1 MADFNLSAQV
11 NLQLAAGTVQKI
23 VNDANEQ
30 FKNIQLVPKVDD
42 KKLVDEAKK
51 GAAKAKKAVQKF
63 DIPFNFV
70 LNTTD
75 IQKKLL
81 GTPFKVKIEL
91 AAGQQEKFRNELAG
105 LFDITR
111 KGVKLMIAELN
122 DAERKANAAGN
133 KPKNSPKGQQLD
145 LDGIKAVE
153 LATQRLEDQTAK
165 ANALKDA
172 IRGVINTIDAQAAA
186 EAKLGKVV
194 KRTGTLFQDLSD
206 VAAEMTKAS
215 GGNLDKVVQRFEL
228 FAGAN
233 GPKALESSIRKIT
246 LALKTLKME
255 SGRLDA
261 IEKIDKNI
269 DLSNARSEIEKTNGA
284 LIDLLYRSE
293 LFDGAALSKA
303 ITNSMKGATRAVAE
317 ANGEAKSLERSFERI
332 EAVLKGKIVF
342 AQETKSGKSKDESAK
357 EIKDARANLALF
369 RKLKKEGAALED
381 IKIQLKISD
390 ANITSF
396 DKATAKI
403 DTFTKQVN
411 SFKNSLNVGDFGE
424 TFGAK
429 TLNIAKKGQEIA
441 QQTIAALKAARSAGA
456 TDVELINISDKGKQD
471 LNQLKVDAKALTK
484 IKEDLEARKTRFV
497 IEGLPQ
503 AEAAID
509 QLIQDLSNGTIALN
523 NFAAAKKTI
532 GQSVNIIEASVVN
545 EKDLQRLPEFLKG
558 VTNLKEAS
566 EELNKKLAASGKQ
579 TGRFYQFAQ
588 KTIEEL
594 SNSTANLGD
603 RFKGLNGSQVENL
616 SRAIIQLYKETSRL
630 DTLRGKAQDIFD
642 PQTRNAVLANIDA
655 VEQKIRELF
664 MTMDVSNTSAMS
676 ANIAQLTSG
685 LNTQFSTAIRTST
698 RQVEDLDKALNS
710 LSSQRIKT
718 IGSSTS
724 NRNEQVDTLAKLIAK
739 VNEFKD
745 AGKSL
750 EDLNLNADYLS
761 LRSLLDGLVKSG
773 TQTDTVIGKFQ
784 KLKALLSTRFAG
796 LNIPDQ
802 LGIDDRAQAIL
813 DKYTK
818 TARDL
823 ANNTTLGPQ
832 KKATAISINDAQGK
846 AEISTL
852 TNEVV
857 ELLNQFDRLNNE
869 ELKLRTAGLVKS
881 ADDINRLRTDVG
893 ALINS
898 TVVIPSVSK
907 QISDGL
913 IKIAQG
919 AESEKKLERYITTVD
934 RLRASL
940 VSLDGEDLANVTG
953 KLNKLEQDLRNISA
967 GGGTDR
973 QLKDTL
979 SKGTFDARQAQKF
992 NNVVSD
998 TTDKL
1003 EQLAF
1008 QQKVPKSAEAFRE
1021 ASVEFNRFAKEIAS
1035 SSAPAL
1041 DKLRQIENK
1050 TKAIIF
1056 LAKVKADGGFF
1067 DSFAKS
1073 AGLAAKRLGAF
1084 LGLAQGLY
1092 GIQAVI
1098 TESIRTAVA
1107 LDKEFIKLQQVFS
1120 TELSGNALAEQV
1132 AETSKQILALGKNY
1146 GVATTEVAAGAK
1158 IFAQA
1163 GIAGQDLAKILEV
1176 VTKTELGPSF
1186 ENIGETAEA
1195 TIAFMNQFGISA
1207 NEVEA
1212 ALGGVNRVS
1221 AKFPV
1226 EAGGITAAVRRAGS
1240 TFDATG
1246 DKLEDFVAAFTVV
1259 KTATREADETIATA
1273 LRNIASRIQRN
1284 QTQKY
1289 LQDAFGISLLNE
1301 QGLFVGF
1308 NKSIELIGDKIKQL
1322 GIDSSDPR
1330 FATLLDELA
1339 GQRQAG
1345 KLKPLIEN
1353 FEDLKEITED
1363 YRKGAGSIDSDAL
1376 AALDGIENKLM
1387 RAKAAVIELFTEIGR
1402 SAVVKGLVDS
1412 FTNLT
1417 IILTNVVRGFNG
1429 VTAAALAM
1437 FAAVKA
1443 APIISSS
1450 LQFGIAEILPHFF
1463 QKGKLLKR
1471 NTGGPSGE
1479 TGLIPGGGPNKD
1491 SILAYLTKGEYVL
1504 KRFAVKKYGL
1514 NFLNRLNNGDV
1525 QTANSG
1531 GLIGFNNG
1539 GLNNNSGSAGTLS
1552 SIINVFSKVIKKMLN
1567 FGNIVESTSQ
1577 EIATGMRLPEV
1588 LSKDLGTRSESINI
1602 NPADYMKDAAQVLI
1616 DQIKGAGAFKQ
1627 KETELPPF
1635 NPVEL
1640 PTSIMDSIIEDAL
1653 KPDKKSTQKAP
1664 EYKGNSE
1671 KLRGLAKDA
1680 GIDIP
1685 ENIFKNLF
1693 KGVEIVDAAS
1703 ISDRGKAGGSY
1714 NKKTK
1719 ITKFTESSVLNPK
1732 IVAHEIGHGVSNFIT
1747 GKLQGVVA
1755 GLSKGGIAQS
1765 TRTRMSKSGLYGKE
1779 GSKEFEGK
1787 FNSELVADIFKHAVE
1802 NKSNPNAKI
1811 DDEEKGLLNLF
1822 TKILKEQSGISIG
1835 PRSKDVSGNALELS
1849 GLIDGL
1855 KSTSTERALGAGV
1868 KLPGSLTKPLDPKS
1882 QALIDQRNAR
1892 EIRSS
1897 SSDPTPILDIIRRQG
1912 GAKTSDQPKE
1922 SLISKISK
1930 TFGPKLAGGGG
1941 GGNPPNGPKDTPA
1954 LRSAAALK
1962 VFDNS
1967 VKKANT
1973 NLLKMGGLG
1982 GVITTAAL
1990 AFGFFGDKLLGTGEA
2005 LQILTGIIAASAAKV
2020 ALLNAV
2026 SDQGKKLAGIDT
2038 ISQIKDG
2045 VLQGPS
2051 NNPANKL
2058 GKAEYNQRAGGF
2070 LNSQMS
2076 PDEKKAIAQEIAA
2089 KKKAAHYAKP
2099 ENAKRALE
2107 RSQGLGAYAGPK
2119 PGKISSGV
2127 QSGRNFLNGLGSKI
2141 NNFGTPRSLLGRAAS
2156 GIGSVASK
2164 IPGAGIVKSVAGSAA
2179 ESTAGRVVGKA
2190 GSLLGSAAKGIG
2202 STVVKSKGNI
2212 LAVAAIGAGEALG
2225 YFASK
2230 AEESADLALA
2240 AATNETDALAA
2251 MTKKRRAQTA
2261 KQATGKLATIATGAV
2276 TGAAVGGG
2284 PIGAVLGTIAGTIAA
2299 FLPEI
2304 GKAFG
2309 VDLVT
2314 PVKNFFKSIG
2324 DYVGSFY
2331 GVASEY
2337 VGLFMDKVG
2346 DFLAWAAGTLDKRRE
2361 QQTEDKKSAARI
2373 GGIGRAGN
2381 EVRISDG
2388 SAAALYN
2395 RDNVGVVGRT
2405 VKGGI
2410 KQIKDK
2416 GGIDNLSDWD
2426 KERRK
2431 NEAEALKS
2439 TLQKIKSPKERV
2451 EYIDAMK
2458 KAGVDIQEF
2467 FKQTGTE
2474 FDFLAD
2480 EAEVALSKMG
2490 LFFARMQETLDRSSA
2505 RFSGIE
2511 AGIEF
2516 FADSANKA
2524 FAPDQLFDVI
2534 KLGFNPKDLGFDKVS
2549 GALDPLINQAK
2560 SFDPK
2565 FAQGVEFERN
2575 GLETARKITS
2585 GLAAQPDNLKLEKVR
2600 GQTPQDALEAYLEE
2614 TFKAN
2619 NTGGAELED
2628 QFNKFLTANAADLE
2642 KAIDSS
2648 GNVDIA
2654 KTNEI
2659 VGKFAEGLDKGF
2671 IDNLKRINE
2680 INQKFSQEYGQLMQK
2695 LVDKQK
2701 EATGFELD
2709 NVGVTKEKNDILNKA
2724 SGLTGTKLLAQK
2736 GRQARSTTDQTL
2748 DLKLKGTG
2756 LDSNASIQ
2764 DIGAKLRAA
2773 EDRQRNPGKYARD
2786 ELTAK
2791 FGAGNFKAQ
2800 DVTQRQTEISISAG
2814 AEAES
2819 LGSALK
2825 YFAEGTDEFTHAI
2838 ESFNIAAEKAAKS
2851 SAFLTDNLLGTDD
2864 QLMQTVRGLQFSSKI
2879 ESLPQNQRLGA
2890 LANAGQADRQAYGSL
2905 IQQQGEEGRQRFQD
2919 SLGIGPNLM
2928 QLPETQAALGKI
2940 SEKEMSNQEQQ
2951 LASEAALP
2959 DMKKSIADLQAF
2971 YQQQFNSTNNTLNA
2985 FNQAVTKAGE
2995 TFSKIPTEINH
3006 TMKIDSTINIVGADF
3021 LAKSTAAMQAVI
3033 DAAISEEIAKY
3044 DANLKKGNEG
3054 LNSGVSPVSVKG
3066 AGQTANPGRS

>member
-269 DLSNARSEIEKTNGA
+269 DLSKARSEIEKTNGA

-761 LRSLLDGLVKSG
+761 LRSLLEGLVKSG
-773 TQTDTVIGKFQ
+773 TQTDTIIGKFQ

-796 LNIPDQ
+796 LDIPEQ

-832 KKATAISINDAQGK
+832 KKATAISINDKQGQ
-846 AEISTL
+846 AEVSTL
-852 TNEVV
+852 TNDLV

-1463 QKGKLLKR
+1463 QRGKTLKR
-1471 NTGGPSGE
+1471 NEGGGTSGS
-1479 TGLIPGGGPNKD
+1479 GGRIPGRGPNKD
-1491 SILAYLTKGEYVL
+1491 SVLAYLTKGEYVIRREKVDEIGVDFL
-1504 KRFAVKKYGL
+1504 DKL
-1514 NFLNRLNNGDV
+1514 NNGQVSMANKGGSIPRLNNGGAV
-1525 QTANSG
+1525 GAQAYNEG
-1531 GLIGFNNG
+1531 GL
-1539 GLNNNSGSAGTLS
+1539 LN
-1552 SIINVFSKVIKKMLN
+1552 K
-1567 FGNIVESTSQ
+1567 
-1577 EIATGMRLPEV
+1577 V
-1588 LSKDLGTRSESINI
+1588 LSKAETIGNILSKKFFPNLIDVLVKAAASTVINLDDVSRKASKKKKRKNSFFGSIPENPIDLTEFYLGGNGSKNSTVGAQPITPMAGAGMMS
-1602 NPADYMKDAAQVLI
+1602 ADYIGSNFLGSKL
-1616 DQIKGAGAFKQ
+1616 
-1627 KETELPPF
+1627 
-1635 NPVEL
+1635 NPT
-1640 PTSIMDSIIEDAL
+1640 P
-1653 KPDKKSTQKAP
+1653 K
-1664 EYKGNSE
+1664 NSE
-1671 KLRGLAKDA
+1671 KQAARRRSANKREDIAFNALTGVGQDLTPEHQDYLKNTTRPNRYFS
-1680 GIDIP
+1680 GIDTSATEEFSNSKRRLYKRSSKIH
-1685 ENIFKNLF
+1685 
-1693 KGVEIVDAAS
+1693 GVDNALAGSYVAPSKSTVDA
-1703 ISDRGKAGGSY
+1703 
-1714 NKKTK
+1714 T
-1719 ITKFTESSVLNPK
+1719 
-1732 IVAHEIGHGVSNFIT
+1732 
-1747 GKLQGVVA
+1747 Q
-1755 GLSKGGIAQS
+1755 
-1765 TRTRMSKSGLYGKE
+1765 
-1779 GSKEFEGK
+1779 
-1787 FNSELVADIFKHAVE
+1787 AV
-1802 NKSNPNAKI
+1802 K
-1811 DDEEKGLLNLF
+1811 
-1822 TKILKEQSGISIG
+1822 
-1835 PRSKDVSGNALELS
+1835 
-1849 GLIDGL
+1849 
-1855 KSTSTERALGAGV
+1855 
-1868 KLPGSLTKPLDPKS
+1868 
-1882 QALIDQRNAR
+1882 
-1892 EIRSS
+1892 
-1897 SSDPTPILDIIRRQG
+1897 
-1912 GAKTSDQPKE
+1912 
-1922 SLISKISK
+1922 
-1930 TFGPKLAGGGG
+1930 
-1941 GGNPPNGPKDTPA
+1941 
-1954 LRSAAALK
+1954 AAAGLK

-2038 ISQIKDG
+2038 ISKIQKG
-2045 VLQGPS
+2045 GGFTAAGAAGPS
-2051 NNPANKL
+2051 SKIGANAQKL
-2058 GKAEYNQRAGGF
+2058 GRAEYNQRAGGF

-2076 PDEKKAIAQEIAA
+2076 LEDKKGIAQEIAA
-2089 KKKAAHYAKP
+2089 RKKAAHYAKP

-2107 RSQGLGAYAGPK
+2107 RSQGLGSYAGPK
-2119 PGKISSGV
+2119 PGKLSSGPRFV
-2127 QSGRNFLNGLGSKI
+2127 GNAFKNVFGAIGRKSGLGSLASSIGSVGSKVA
-2141 NNFGTPRSLLGRAAS
+2141 GS
-2156 GIGSVASK
+2156 GIGQAVIQS
-2164 IPGAGIVKSVAGSAA
+2164 GAGKVA
-2179 ESTAGRVVGKA
+2179 GKA

-2212 LAVAAIGAGEALG
+2212 LAVASIAAGEALG

-2240 AATNETDALAA
+2240 AATNEADALAA

-2284 PIGAVLGTIAGTIAA
+2284 PIGAVLGAVAGTIAA

-2304 GKAFG
+2304 GKSLG
-2309 VDLVT
+2309 IDLVT
-2314 PVKNFFKSIG
+2314 PVKSFFKGIG

-2337 VGLFMDKVG
+2337 VGQFMDKVG

-2361 QQTEDKKSAARI
+2361 QQAEDKKSASRI

-2439 TLQKIKSPKERV
+2439 TLQQIKSPKERV

-2511 AGIEF
+2511 AGIDF

-2940 SEKEMSNQEQQ
+2940 SEKEMANQEQQ
-2951 LASEAALP
+2951 LTSEAALP
-2959 DMKKSIADLQAF
+2959 DMQKSIADLQAF
-2971 YQQQFNSTNNTLNA
+2971 YQEQFNGTNNTLNA

-3006 TMKIDSTINIVGADF
+3006 TMKIDGTINIVGADF
-3021 LAKSTAAMQAVI
+3021 LAKSTAAMRAVI